1 MVVVVVVEATVVA
14 VEDPVPRRLQQ
25 MQVQTDLS
33 CSVMGCV
40 VAFYV
45 VNVLE
50 KIQFGGAE
58 KSADTSAVSE
68 TFVWTRD
75 RQNLSVQHR
84 QVFCRST
91 VHIVGFY
98 VLLDGILRT

>member
-1 MVVVVVVEATVVA
+1 MVVVVEATVVA

-50 KIQFGGAE
+50 KIQFWG
-58 KSADTSAVSE
+58 S
-68 TFVWTRD
+68 
-75 RQNLSVQHR
+75 
-84 QVFCRST
+84 
-91 VHIVGFY
+91 
-98 VLLDGILRT
+98 

>member
-1 MVVVVVVEATVVA
+1 MVVEATVVA

-25 MQVQTDLS
+25 MHVQTDLS
-33 CSVMGCV
+33 CSVVGCV

-58 KSADTSAVSE
+58 NSADMSIKV
-68 TFVWTRD
+68 RMK
-75 RQNLSVQHR
+75 NSVKNHVR
-84 QVFCRST
+84 RIPSRST
-91 VHIVGFY
+91 
-98 VLLDGILRT
+98 